1 MHSKDKKLCTV
12 FYLFFERCK
21 IYFASF
27 FVTKGTGHFVTLRL
41 WKIGTGL
48 KFHKTGKWG
57 QLSFFYFHIFIT
69 MILWFYQFLI
79 KIIIFIWLKF
89 PLICFIHYVNI
100 KVMLLFCLNF
110 IWFIYTLKIMW
121 YCRVTRKIIK
131 SIRTYIVYRNLCII
145 I

>member
-1 MHSKDKKLCTV
+1 MQQMHSKDKKLCTV
-12 FYLFFERCK
+12 FYWFVLGTGQNELFFVC
-21 IYFASF
+21 
-27 FVTKGTGHFVTLRL
+27 
-41 WKIGTGL
+41 
-48 KFHKTGKWG
+48 GKWG
-57 QLSFFYFHIFIT
+57 QVSNSTKAENGDRSWFLLSYIYYYDT
-69 MILWFYQFLI
+69 MILSFLN
-79 KIIIFIWLKF
+79 KKFFIWLRF
-89 PLICFIHYVNI
+89 PLIYFIHYVNI